1 MDYVKFYQ
9 MVAKEFDEATAVCAV
24 VAATVLY
31 TKKIKTRHMN
41 KKGLFTEEVIKTL
54 HDKLFEHRE
63 VDPVLCFACVLAWKE
78 YRDRI
83 ALEGLGGCV
92 VIAFDVLVKE
102 HLEELKGYV
111 KEPEN
116 EDQDI

>member
-24 VAATVLY
+24 VAATVFLA
-31 TKKIKTRHMN
+31 KKIKTRHMN

-54 HDKLFEHRE
+54 HDKLFKHRE
-63 VDPVLCFACVLAWKE
+63 VDPVLCFACVLAWDE
-78 YRDRI
+78 YCDRI
-83 ALEGLGGCV
+83 SLQGLGGCV
-92 VIAFDVLVKE
+92 VIAFDVLVIKHMAQLNRHVE
-102 HLEELKGYV
+102 
-111 KEPEN
+111 EPEN